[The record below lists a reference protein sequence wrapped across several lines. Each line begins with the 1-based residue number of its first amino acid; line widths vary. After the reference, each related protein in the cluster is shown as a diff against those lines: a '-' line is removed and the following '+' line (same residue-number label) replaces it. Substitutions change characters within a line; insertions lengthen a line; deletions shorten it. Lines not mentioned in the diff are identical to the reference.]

1 MARAPSKP
9 ADATTSKH
17 PIGPVTDPALTPGAT
32 QPATVLVVDD
42 ELLARQMFVDLLQ
55 PRGFSVVA
63 ISHGEDVFQ
72 WLDQADLVLLDAM
85 LPGRDGWSIC
95 REIKDRSE
103 LLPVIMVT
111 ARTSPED
118 VVRTFDAGADDYI
131 AKPFHLEELT
141 ARIESRLRVYR
152 AERAL
157 QAAIRRLREMADQNY
172 RLYEQARRDAE
183 ERTLLLRELDHR
195 VRNNLSIIMGL
206 VGMERNRRPAR
217 PTAEALDSLET
228 RLRSFLVVYEA
239 LKRHGHQGVP
249 IREIAEQLAQR
260 LRNTLDRAQRI
271 ALDFSGEEIL
281 LDERQGFA
289 LALALNELLTNVFR
303 HAFPDGCEGTLR
315 LAFSETDTA
324 VRIDVGDD
332 GVGDRASTAPDA
344 LGSGRS
350 IVNALIQRELTGEVE
365 RPATDGGTRVVLS
378 FPRLIPAGS

>member
-1 MARAPSKP
+1 MSRP
-9 ADATTSKH
+9 ADAATNQH
-17 PIGPVTDPALTPGAT
+17 PVRPVTDPALNPGAAA
-32 QPATVLVVDD
+32 QATVVVVDD
-42 ELLARQMFVDLLQ
+42 EPFARQMFVDLLQ

-63 ISHGEDVFQ
+63 IGHGEDVFQ

-85 LPGRDGWSIC
+85 LPGRDGWAIC
-95 REIKDRSE
+95 REIKHRSE

-131 AKPFHLEELT
+131 AKPFHVEELA

-157 QAAIRRLREMADQNY
+157 QSAIRRLREMADQNY

-217 PTAEALDSLET
+217 PTAEALGSLEA

-239 LKRHGHQGVP
+239 LRRHGHRGVP
-249 IREIAEQLAQR
+249 IREITEQLAQR
-260 LRNTLDRAQRI
+260 LRNTMDRDQRVRLDV
-271 ALDFSGEEIL
+271 SGEEIL

-289 LALALNELLTNVFR
+289 LALALNELLSNAFR
-303 HAFPDGCEGTLR
+303 HAFPDETRGTVR
-315 LAFSETDTA
+315 IGFSEA
-324 VRIDVGDD
+324 NEDVCIEVTDD
-332 GVGDRASTAPDA
+332 GVGDRADDGIDT

-350 IVNALIQRELTGEVE
+350 IVETLIRDELAGQVD
-365 RPATDGGTRVVLS
+365 RPVTDQGTRVLLA
-378 FPRLIPAGS
+378 FPRLAPPGF